1 VCHPRR
7 TSPCFPLARAAASVT
22 ANPAHDAP
30 AALEQQLIAAMGSP
44 GGVLSLALD
53 VPGPGGKGTLLL
65 SAATLSYVVLCRAI
79 AAG

>member
-1 VCHPRR
+1 
-7 TSPCFPLARAAASVT
+7 
-22 ANPAHDAP
+22 
-30 AALEQQLIAAMGSP
+30 M
-44 GGVLSLALD
+44 LSLALD